1 MEVSFLGSSDGVC
14 MHASVNQVITG
25 SGNGLLP
32 VRRQTI
38 IWPNADFIIN
48 QTTRDKPQWNL
59 NQNTYIYL
67 WKKEMYFK
75 MLCEKYLS
83 FSLDIFLKKQQMH
96 NFEMSLAKCLPFSL
110 GLNVLL
116 KDILWTN

>member
-1 MEVSFLGSSDGVC
+1 ML
-14 MHASVNQVITG
+14 T
-25 SGNGLLP
+25 LLLIKP
-32 VRRQTI
+32 RGTNLSE
-38 IWPNADFIIN
+38 IWIKIHTF
-48 QTTRDKPQWNL
+48 TFE
-59 NQNTYIYL
+59 
-67 WKKEMYFK
+67 KKEMYFK